1 MIDIKDDWNI
11 IKKTTVYINMYTYV
25 YGYMYVCVCVYLNEI
40 VPLGSEALLHKNYK
54 LSNKNP
60 VLGRANLPLS
70 GWPWASKR
78 LPKLYRLLTLSL
90 VVSQNLKIRPY
101 YWRHQ
106 RLQTQNLEAPSWN

>member
-1 MIDIKDDWNI
+1 
-11 IKKTTVYINMYTYV
+11 MYTYV

-70 GWPWASKR
+70 G
-78 LPKLYRLLTLSL
+78 
-90 VVSQNLKIRPY
+90 
-101 YWRHQ
+101 
-106 RLQTQNLEAPSWN
+106 